1 MIDILL
7 IVDRSGSMIDA
18 ASDHIGGMKSFIRDQ
33 KDLEDD
39 ASLTIIQFDSHNPCE
54 VVLNRASIRNV
65 SLDSIN
71 LIPRGGT
78 PLYSAV
84 GLATEHLQKRQAAS
98 PPPSSTLCMIV
109 TDGQNTDVT
118 EWTKDRLKMRIAE
131 LESKNWTFL
140 FLGANVDAFSE
151 AGTVGISYAHS
162 ANYSNAVPGSVAA
175 AYGTIS
181 NKVAA
186 VRSAGIAGHDSGLLR
201 SAAMCF
207 TASDLKNIAEG
218 KAVAF
223 DGGKSILTKT
233 PTFVSPSTP
242 DDKDEE

>member
-1 MIDILL
+1 MIDLLL

-18 ASDHIGGMKSFIRDQ
+18 ASDHIGGMKSFVRDQ

-39 ASLTIIQFDSHNPCE
+39 SFLTIIQFDSHNPCE
-54 VVLNRASIRNV
+54 VVFDRAPIKDV
-65 SLDSIN
+65 SLDSID

-78 PLYSAV
+78 PLYSAI
-84 GLATEHLQKRQAAS
+84 GQATEHLQKRQGAT
-98 PPPSSTLCMIV
+98 PPSSTLCMVI
-109 TDGQNTDVT
+109 TDGQNTDFT

-140 FLGANVDAFSE
+140 FLGANVDSFSE
-151 AGTVGISYAHS
+151 AGTIGISHAHS
-162 ANYSNAVPGSVAA
+162 ANYSNSIGGSVAA
-175 AYGTIS
+175 AYGTIG

-186 VRSAGIAGHDSGLLR
+186 VRSAGISGHDSGLLR

-207 TASDLKNIAEG
+207 TPSDLKNIAEG

-233 PTFVSPSTP
+233 STGASTP
-242 DDKDEE
+242 KDKDEE